1 MLPLTTAPPDPPD
14 PPLNDDTTMEDT
26 TVHKLSFKDILT
38 DRPQELNQSYN
49 TPTFTPAPQ
58 LPYGKKS
65 IQLSDLEKERIYLPW
80 RNLVTVKLMGRKIS
94 YQLLRSKIMELWKL
108 SEPLTLINLGHGFY
122 TAKLNKEESKTTT
135 LHGGS
140 WFIVGGFLSV
150 IAWKPNFVPSTSTIT
165 HTVIWVRLPQLST
178 ELYDQQILE
187 KIGNHL
193 GFLLKIDSCASLTLR
208 GRYARICIQIPLGEP
223 AMKTISIDDYT
234 QQVEYE
240 GDDALCMGCSQGK
253 PHSENLYLHST
264 PTNDGTPTSS
274 AINAISMPM
283 TDKEEDIWK
292 LVSFPKRRTQKNNST
307 DQVRD
312 SVAKPSK
319 YPPQTNSSTGNS
331 MRSNTFYQ
339 PPKRSND
346 PSRQANRVKS
356 QSGKDKAQ
364 NPNPGSSVDHKRS
377 QTINN
382 RFNGL
387 NENILEEK
395 NVQYTTIDDETLKV
409 MSIKPHA
416 SLEGSTHIM
425 DTLNFSEN
433 SSNVAPNAYDMTME
447 VIYLNSNLTNLSS
460 PFKNGKNLPNTP
472 QSCYHK
478 NTHGQ
483 HSTTIHTKEPLL
495 SGDCTTPSGALTNLL
510 AGTTATGLPSNS

>member
-14 PPLNDDTTMEDT
+14 QPLNDDTTMEDT

-49 TPTFTPAPQ
+49 TLTFTPAPQ

-80 RNLVTVKLMGRKIS
+80 RNSVTV
-94 YQLLRSKIMELWKL
+94 E
-108 SEPLTLINLGHGFY
+108 
-122 TAKLNKEESKTTT
+122 
-135 LHGGS
+135 
-140 WFIVGGFLSV
+140 
-150 IAWKPNFVPSTSTIT
+150 
-165 HTVIWVRLPQLST
+165 
-178 ELYDQQILE
+178 YD
-187 KIGNHL
+187 
-193 GFLLKIDSCASLTLR
+193 
-208 GRYARICIQIPLGEP
+208 
-223 AMKTISIDDYT
+223 
-234 QQVEYE
+234 
-240 GDDALCMGCSQGK
+240 GDDVLCVGCSHGK

-264 PTNDGTPTSS
+264 PTNDGTPTLS
-274 AINAISMPM
+274 AINVISIPM
-283 TDKEEDIWK
+283 TDKEEDMWK

-312 SVAKPSK
+312 SVAKP
-319 YPPQTNSSTGNS
+319 
-331 MRSNTFYQ
+331 R
-339 PPKRSND
+339 
-346 PSRQANRVKS
+346 
-356 QSGKDKAQ
+356 KDKAQ

-416 SLEGSTHIM
+416 SPEGSTHIM
-425 DTLNFSEN
+425 DTLNFFEN
-433 SSNVAPNAYDMTME
+433 SSNVAPNTYDMTME

-460 PFKNGKNLPNTP
+460 PFKNGKNYLTPLNPATIKIHMDNTQQPFTPKNPFFLVTAPPP
-472 QSCYHK
+472 QE
-478 NTHGQ
+478 
-483 HSTTIHTKEPLL
+483 HSPTSWLELLLQDFPLTLNACIGDQPVILTLQDPYYLAYIVKEAMNRSVKHLGNQL
-495 SGDCTTPSGALTNLL
+495 
-510 AGTTATGLPSNS
+510 